1 MLAIPLPFVIAL
13 LLAILLIRM
22 LAQGESISGPAA
34 VFTGA
39 SILLVIL
46 VGLRWTVDIQFVRF
60 LQPVAAALL
69 PPIAWICFSDLRQTT
84 SQRRWLH
91 FIPAALILPLSA
103 TWQSWHPPIDFLLPL
118 IYFGYGFALLR
129 RAYAGLDSF
138 ERARL
143 SDAPGAQRAALLV
156 GGLLVFSGVIDL
168 MIATDFQI
176 NEGSHAAAIVTGANL
191 VTLPIL
197 AYAITVIGRSVPE
210 AQAAQDTSAGPEL
223 ITALPDDRPIIDAIE
238 TVMREKQLF
247 RDPDLTLTRLARK
260 LGIPARQISAA
271 VNRLG
276 RNVSQHVNEYRINEA
291 RRLLAQT
298 DLAVTSVMFECGFYT
313 KSNFNREF
321 ARVTGMT
328 PSDYRRS
335 GDASRADQSA
345 GIAEARNPI
354 TR

>member
-13 LLAILLIRM
+13 LLLILLIRM
-22 LAQGESISGPAA
+22 LAQGESIFGPAS

-39 SILLVIL
+39 CILLVTI
-46 VGLRWTVDIQFVRF
+46 VGLRWTVDIQLVRF

-69 PPIAWICFSDLRQTT
+69 PPIAWICFSDLRQT
-84 SQRRWLH
+84 SSPRRWLH
-91 FIPAALILPLSA
+91 FVPAALVLPLSA

-118 IYFGYGFALLR
+118 LYFGYGFALLQ
-129 RAYAGLDSF
+129 RANAGLDSF

-156 GGLLVFSGVIDL
+156 GGLLVFSGVVDF

-176 NEGSHAAAIVTGANL
+176 NEGSHAAAIVAVANL
-191 VTLPIL
+191 ATLPIL

-210 AQAAQDTSAGPEL
+210 ARQSGPEAHVSPASGQNFVV
-223 ITALPDDRPIIDAIE
+223 TGDDRRIIDAIE
-238 TVMREKQLF
+238 TVMCEKQLF

-276 RNVSQHVNEYRINEA
+276 RNVSQHVNEYRIKEA
-291 RRLLAQT
+291 QRLLAET

-335 GDASRADQSA
+335 GEASK
-345 GIAEARNPI
+345 G
-354 TR
+354 